1 MVVIAVSDP
10 IATREIT
17 ALTRSIA
24 PNAPILARTR
34 YVAEVDTLEQ
44 SGATKVVVEELEA
57 TLELV
62 AQMLRTFNVPQES
75 IIRFTAELRDEG
87 YVFLRS
93 PDEILDPWLAE
104 QLESVAT
111 EWVEVPASYRGKAS
125 LLELDVRAH
134 TGATVVAVQR
144 PGSTSTGDP
153 EHVIR
158 AGDRLLAIG
167 GPDAIEALRELFSE
181 AGNGDTQS
189 RGKPEGT

>member
-1 MVVIAVSDP
+1 M
-10 IATREIT
+10 
-17 ALTRSIA
+17 
-24 PNAPILARTR
+24 
-34 YVAEVDTLEQ
+34 
-44 SGATKVVVEELEA
+44 VEELEA
-57 TLELV
+57 TLELA

-75 IIRFTAELRDEG
+75 IVRFTTELRDEG

-93 PDEILDPWLAE
+93 PDEILDPWLTE

-111 EWVEVPASYRGKAS
+111 EWVEVPASYRGEAS
-125 LLELDVRAH
+125 LLELDVRAQ

-181 AGNGDTQS
+181 AGNGDS
-189 RGKPEGT
+189 